1 MLMTLGVFLSKKSNQ
16 ALIMTRQIGSNTNAG
31 PSQILASLY
40 LETYVSSFWLMFDY
54 GRSLKVMRVFLEN
67 YTVNFLNNFKEIKYL
82 NISTGNGYQI

>member
-1 MLMTLGVFLSKKSNQ
+1 MALGVFLGKKSNQ
-16 ALIMTRQIGSNTNAG
+16 ALIMTRKIGSNTNTG
-31 PSQILASLY
+31 PSQILASLC
-40 LETYVSSFWLMFDY
+40 LEAYVSSFWPMFDY